1 MTCETTAPIGRGEHA
16 SGEDGNT
23 AGTDDAGPSRST
35 DSHPTGEPGEPPGAR
50 VVALEV
56 SVAPGVSGFERSA
69 YQDLSEKLVNEAAR
83 AAGCSDTGVRFPPA
97 YPQDADTPRGGVV
110 RVRLVGDD
118 EMANAHERYC
128 GVAGTT
134 DVITFDLAEGASAH
148 GAALDVDLIVCVD
161 EARRQADKR
170 NHAIETELALYTL
183 HGVLHALGYDD
194 LDEDSYER
202 MHARE
207 DEVFRRL
214 GLGAAFGRGEQE

>member
-1 MTCETTAPIGRGEHA
+1 MMTCETTAPIGRGEHA

-56 SVAPGVSGFERSA
+56 SVAPGVHGFERSA
-69 YQDLSEKLVNEAAR
+69 YQDLGERLLGEACR
-83 AAGCSDTGVRFPPA
+83 GVC
-97 YPQDADTPRGGVV
+97 DGGVV

-118 EMANAHERYC
+118 EMADAHERYC

>member
-1 MTCETTAPIGRGEHA
+1 MMTCETTAPIGRGEHA

-50 VVALEV
+50 VVVLEV
-56 SVAPGVSGFERSA
+56 SVAPGVRGFE
-69 YQDLSEKLVNEAAR
+69 
-83 AAGCSDTGVRFPPA
+83 TGVYGDLAERLLGEA
-97 YPQDADTPRGGVV
+97 CRGVCDGGAV
-110 RVRLVGDD
+110 RVRLVGDG
-118 EMANAHERYC
+118 EMAVAHERYC

-134 DVITFDLAEGASAH
+134 DVITFDLAEGASAD

-170 NHAIETELALYTL
+170 GHSIETELALYTL

-194 LDEDSYER
+194 LDEESYER